1 MSNSTGWV
9 VMVCSAIAMI
19 AAISITAI
27 VVDGYRDCQYIKAGY
42 TMKTLPGYSWPKW
55 VKDSPDDCNRAAP
68 VPGLDPRNWIVSE
81 PVPLSNAAGGGR

>member
-27 VVDGYRDCQYIKAGY
+27 VVDGYRDCQHIKAGY